1 MKGSELDICLSRGYF
16 RSRQNVFTRQ
26 YVFFE
31 GTYYPAYWLRV
42 DLANVRF
49 GLKQSRLF
57 RVNEKFSVAIKPFVL
72 TQEVETL
79 YSVYRHSLDFNSFE
93 SIEACLMGG
102 AIQTLFDTYIIEIRD
117 GHKLIA
123 GGVFDTGERSV
134 AGILN
139 FYDPDYRKF
148 SLGKYLMLLKIQY
161 AQLHLKAYYYP
172 GYLVGG
178 YSKFDYKL
186 FPCEAATQVLDDSR
200 NQWHPFSWEIVTS
213 LFLDRLAK
221 GHPLAVR

>member
-16 RSRQNVFTRQ
+16 RSRQDVFTRQ
-26 YVFFE
+26 YVFFG
-31 GTYYPAYWLRV
+31 GTYYPAYWLRI

-49 GLKQSRLF
+49 GPKQARLF
-57 RVNEKFSVAIKPFVL
+57 RVNEQFSVRIKPFVL
-72 TQEVETL
+72 NQEAEEL
-79 YSVYRHSLDFNSFE
+79 YSAYRNKLDFTSFD
-93 SIEACLMGG
+93 SLEACLMGG
-102 AIQTLFDTYIIEIRD
+102 ATQTFFDTHIIELRD
-117 GHKLIA
+117 GNKLIA
-123 GGVFDTGERSV
+123 GGIFDAGERSI

-139 FYDPDYRKF
+139 FYDPAYRKL

-161 AQLHLKAYYYP
+161 ARLHQKAYYYP
-172 GYLVGG
+172 GYLAGG

-186 FPCEAATQVLDDSR
+186 FPCEAATQVLDDSS

-221 GHPLAVR
+221 GSPLAVR

>member
-42 DLANVRF
+42 DLTNVRF